1 MVLRKPFQ
9 SGGVGTIIA
18 LAHWTSSEKGGKGMR
33 RNELQS
39 FRSLLLKKLRVLEH
53 RYGLGE
59 IPGLEGGNSDTLDQ
73 ANGELERDLFFYLHE
88 REGRAIGEIY
98 RALGRIAEGTFGIC
112 EDCEERIPQRRLRAN
127 PSATLCVECQ
137 EMRERGERKNI
148 PNGKRPLILLEA

>member
-1 MVLRKPFQ
+1 M
-9 SGGVGTIIA
+9 
-18 LAHWTSSEKGGKGMR
+18 
-33 RNELQS
+33 QS

-53 RYGLGE
+53 RFGLGE

-73 ANGELERDLFFYLHE
+73 ANGNLEKDLFFHLHE

-98 RALGRIAEGTFGIC
+98 SALGRIAAGTFGIC
-112 EDCEERIPQRRLRAN
+112 EDCQERIPQRRLRAN

-137 EMRERGERKNI
+137 ETRERGERKNI

>member
-1 MVLRKPFQ
+1 M
-9 SGGVGTIIA
+9 
-18 LAHWTSSEKGGKGMR
+18 
-33 RNELQS
+33 QS

-73 ANGELERDLFFYLHE
+73 ASGELERDLFFYLHE

-127 PSATLCVECQ
+127 SSATLCVECQ
-137 EMRERGERKNI
+137 EIREREERKNI
-148 PNGKRPLILLEA
+148 PNGKRPLIRLEA